1 MRLRF
6 PQYHVL
12 QSQTRRIALLA
23 IHCFYLRRS
32 HMTAQLRPT
41 PERSAVLAKATLSAA
56 EQLGL
61 NHADLAAVIGV
72 SEATISR
79 FNSHARTIDPSSKE
93 GELAL
98 MLIRVFRSL
107 DPLVGGDEGKRKA
120 WMSSYN
126 KALVGQPNQ
135 LIRKADGL
143 VRTLAYL
150 DGMRAAS

>member
-1 MRLRF
+1 
-6 PQYHVL
+6 
-12 QSQTRRIALLA
+12 
-23 IHCFYLRRS
+23 
-32 HMTAQLRPT
+32 MTAQPRPT
-41 PERSAVLAKATLSAA
+41 PDRSVVLTKATLSAA

-61 NHADLAAVIGV
+61 SNADLAAVIGV
-72 SEATISR
+72 SEPTISR
-79 FNSHARTIDPSSKE
+79 LKGSHGRTIDPKSKE

-107 DPLVGGDEGKRKA
+107 DPLIGGDEGQRKA

-126 KALVGQPNQ
+126 RALVGQPNQ

>member
-1 MRLRF
+1 
-6 PQYHVL
+6 
-12 QSQTRRIALLA
+12 
-23 IHCFYLRRS
+23 
-32 HMTAQLRPT
+32 MTAQPRPT
-41 PERSAVLAKATLSAA
+41 PDRSVVLTKATLSAA

-61 NHADLAAVIGV
+61 SNADLAAVIGV
-72 SEATISR
+72 SEPTISR
-79 FNSHARTIDPSSKE
+79 LKGSHGRTIDPKSKE

-107 DPLVGGDEGKRKA
+107 DPLIGGDEGKRKA
-120 WMSSYN
+120 WMSRYN
-126 KALVGQPNQ
+126 RALVGPPNQ

>member
-1 MRLRF
+1 MKYYCIK
-6 PQYHVL
+6 QHDI
-12 QSQTRRIALLA
+12 TDCGAACLA
-23 IHCFYLRRS
+23 TICKQNGYKTGITQIREVAG
-32 HMTAQLRPT
+32 TDKQGTNAYG
-41 PERSAVLAKATLSAA
+41 VINAA

>member
-1 MRLRF
+1 
-6 PQYHVL
+6 
-12 QSQTRRIALLA
+12 
-23 IHCFYLRRS
+23 
-32 HMTAQLRPT
+32 MTAQLRPT

-107 DPLVGGDEGKRKA
+107 DTLVGGDEGKRKA

>member
-1 MRLRF
+1 
-6 PQYHVL
+6 
-12 QSQTRRIALLA
+12 
-23 IHCFYLRRS
+23 
-32 HMTAQLRPT
+32 
-41 PERSAVLAKATLSAA
+41 
-56 EQLGL
+56 
-61 NHADLAAVIGV
+61 
-72 SEATISR
+72 
-79 FNSHARTIDPSSKE
+79 
-93 GELAL
+93 

>member
-1 MRLRF
+1 
-6 PQYHVL
+6 
-12 QSQTRRIALLA
+12 
-23 IHCFYLRRS
+23 
-32 HMTAQLRPT
+32 MTAQPRPT
-41 PERSAVLAKATLSAA
+41 PDRSVVLTKATLSAA

-61 NHADLAAVIGV
+61 SNADLAAVIGV
-72 SEATISR
+72 SEPTISR
-79 FNSHARTIDPSSKE
+79 LKGSHGPTIDPKSKE

-107 DPLVGGDEGKRKA
+107 DPLIGGDEGKRKA

-126 KALVGQPNQ
+126 RALVGQPNQ

>member
-1 MRLRF
+1 
-6 PQYHVL
+6 
-12 QSQTRRIALLA
+12 
-23 IHCFYLRRS
+23 
-32 HMTAQLRPT
+32 MTAQLRPT

-61 NHADLAAVIGV
+61 
-72 SEATISR
+72 
-79 FNSHARTIDPSSKE
+79 
-93 GELAL
+93 
-98 MLIRVFRSL
+98 L

>member
-1 MRLRF
+1 MKAQASPSPDRAV
-6 PQYHVL
+6 VL
-12 QSQTRRIALLA
+12 T
-23 IHCFYLRRS
+23 
-32 HMTAQLRPT
+32 
-41 PERSAVLAKATLSAA
+41 KATLSAA

-61 NHADLAAVIGV
+61 NNADLAAVIGV
-72 SEATISR
+72 SEPTISR
-79 FNSHARTIDPSSKE
+79 IKGSHGRTIDPQSKE

-107 DPLVGGDEGKRKA
+107 DPLIGGDEGKRKA

-126 KALVGQPNQ
+126 RALVGQPNE

>member
-1 MRLRF
+1 
-6 PQYHVL
+6 
-12 QSQTRRIALLA
+12 
-23 IHCFYLRRS
+23 
-32 HMTAQLRPT
+32 MTAQPRPT
-41 PERSAVLAKATLSAA
+41 PDRSVVLTKATLSAA

-61 NHADLAAVIGV
+61 NSADLAAVIGV
-72 SEATISR
+72 SEPTISR
-79 FNSHARTIDPSSKE
+79 LKGSHGRTIDPESKE

-107 DPLVGGDEGKRKA
+107 DPLIGGDEGKRKA

-126 KALVGQPNQ
+126 RALVGQPNQ

>member
-1 MRLRF
+1 
-6 PQYHVL
+6 
-12 QSQTRRIALLA
+12 
-23 IHCFYLRRS
+23 
-32 HMTAQLRPT
+32 MTAQLRPT

-143 VRTLAYL
+143 VMLPPYSSPRPSRNKPPGSLMAPAAL
-150 DGMRAAS
+150 VRPAAS

>member
-1 MRLRF
+1 MQAKPRATPDRAV
-6 PQYHVL
+6 VL
-12 QSQTRRIALLA
+12 T
-23 IHCFYLRRS
+23 
-32 HMTAQLRPT
+32 
-41 PERSAVLAKATLSAA
+41 KATLSAA

-61 NHADLAAVIGV
+61 NNADLAAVIGV
-72 SEATISR
+72 SEPTMSR
-79 FNSHARTIDPSSKE
+79 IKSSGRTIAPESKE

-107 DPLVGGDEGKRKA
+107 DPLIGGDDGKRKI

-126 KALVGQPNQ
+126 KALVGHPSQ